1 MSKQKKSRI
10 GYKILSGLLIGLCVV
25 SLGSVIGLYSNTLIK
40 IWIPIAGAAFIAVA
54 SGFFMWRIWKG
65 LTGSN
70 KKWINRSCHIAV
82 VTAILPGIF
91 YTLNFV
97 FSDHASLEY
106 KTVKVARKFY
116 KTRHKTKRISRRVY
130 GQGEAYKQYYME
142 VSFPSGQKTEL
153 SVPFKQ
159 YRQLKVGME
168 LSLPVETGLFHIPVI
183 KRRGKVID
191 VPESHYRP

>member
-1 MSKQKKSRI
+1 MSKQKKSGIR
-10 GYKILSGLLIGLCVV
+10 YKILSGLLIGLCVICI
-25 SLGSVIGLYSNTLIK
+25 GSVIGLYSNTLIEV
-40 IWIPIAGAAFIAVA
+40 WIPVAAAAFIAVA
-54 SGFFMWRIWKG
+54 SGFSGWRIWRS

-70 KKWINRSCHIAV
+70 KKWINWSCHLAV
-82 VTAILPGIF
+82 VTAILPGLF

-97 FSDHASLEY
+97 FSDNASLEY
-106 KTVKVARKFY
+106 KTATIVRKFY

-130 GQGEAYKQYYME
+130 GQGEAYKEYYME
-142 VSFPSGQKTEL
+142 VTFPSGKSTDL

-159 YRQLKVGME
+159 YRQLKAGME
-168 LSLPVETGLFHIPVI
+168 LRLPVETGLFHIPVI